1 MLYPTTLTERHEEAE
16 GILSVRLEKPEG
28 FRFHPGQWCFLN
40 LPDLGLQDARGLR
53 RHLSLA
59 SSPAD
64 GHLLFATKLSP
75 SAFKQTL
82 ARLEPGAG
90 ISLEEPRGRLALPED
105 PARPLAFLAGGI
117 GITPFRS
124 MLRHAAQARSGHR
137 ITLFYSN
144 RKPEEAPFLDEL
156 LGMAREGEGID
167 VVATMT
173 RMNESSRSWDGPTGR
188 LNPEMIRAG
197 LPEWESALYFLAGPP
212 PMVEAMQGTLAEMGI
227 AGDQVRPEL
236 FSGY

>member
-28 FRFHPGQWCFLN
+28 FRVHPGQWCFLN

-105 PARPLAFLAGGI
+105 PARTLAFLAGGI

-137 ITLFYSN
+137 VTLFYSN

-173 RMNESSRSWDGPTGR
+173 RMNESNRAWDGPTGR
-188 LNPEMIRAG
+188 LNPEMIRAN

-227 AGDQVRPEL
+227 AGDRVRPEL
-236 FSGY
+236 FAGY